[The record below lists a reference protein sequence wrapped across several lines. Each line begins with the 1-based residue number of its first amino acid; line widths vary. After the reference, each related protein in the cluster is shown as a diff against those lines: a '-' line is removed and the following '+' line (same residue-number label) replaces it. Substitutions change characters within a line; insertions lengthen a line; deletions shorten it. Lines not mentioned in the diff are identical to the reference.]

1 MLFPRPW
8 SRALEFDRP
17 LGKHR
22 EPVSLVLECLE
33 DRIVPSSSAGTSIA
47 APEAILL
54 SSAAS
59 ASPQAVS
66 VPGPY
71 TPAQIRQA
79 YGFNNITFNNGT
91 VKGDGSGQT
100 IAIID
105 AYDDP
110 NIASDLHAFDARYA
124 LPDPTLTV
132 ARETINGQSPA
143 VDPSGGWELEESLDV
158 EWAHAMAPGAKIL
171 LVEASDA
178 SVANL
183 FSAVQ
188 WAVGQPGVSVVSMSF
203 GLPEYSS
210 QTSLDSIFTTPAG
223 HPGVTF
229 VAASGDQGTISY
241 PAASPNVLAVG
252 GTSLTMDGSGKYVS
266 ETAWNGSGGG
276 ISAYESEPGY
286 QQSVQAAG
294 RRGSPDLAYDAAPG
308 TGYWVYD
315 SFDNGQSPWQAVGGT
330 SAGAPQWAALI
341 AIANQ
346 RRALQGLGTLDG
358 ASQTLPMLYSVSGSA
373 FHDVTSGGNVGYS
386 AGPGYDLVTGLG
398 SPHADR
404 VAAALAQQPL
414 NSTSLP
420 SQSSTQQ
427 PSASQPTG
435 LQTSGAQPPASQSPV
450 SQQPVNAPSSPD
462 RVGADALFVAQGL
475 ESHNLSLVL
484 LGLQNFEAVFWNSS
498 AAVQT
503 QLQQDFLADLYF
515 DLW

>member
-1 MLFPRPW
+1 MFFPELW
-8 SRALEFDRP
+8 SRSFGPGRP
-17 LGKHR
+17 SGNH
-22 EPVSLVLECLE
+22 PGWMALVLERLE
-33 DRIVPSSSAGTSIA
+33 DRIVPSSSVGGSFATPGAVLLPSAG
-47 APEAILL
+47 
-54 SSAAS
+54 S
-59 ASPQAVS
+59 ASPQAVTAN
-66 VPGPY
+66 GPY

-91 VKGDGSGQT
+91 VTGDGSGQT

-110 NIASDLHAFDARYA
+110 NIASDLHAFDARFG

-132 ARETINGQSPA
+132 ARETVNGRSPS

-158 EWAHAMAPGAKIL
+158 EWAHAMAPGATIL
-171 LVEASDA
+171 LVEAKDA
-178 SVANL
+178 GESNL

-188 WAVGQPGVSVVSMSF
+188 WAADQPGVSVVSMSF
-203 GLPEYSS
+203 GLPEYSIE
-210 QTSLDSIFTTPAG
+210 TSLDSFFTTPAG

-229 VAASGDQGTISY
+229 VAGSGDQGTISY

-252 GTSLTMDGSGKYVS
+252 GTSLALDSSGNYVS
-266 ETAWNGSGGG
+266 EAAWNGSGGG

-286 QQSVQAAG
+286 QQSVQASG
-294 RRGSPDLAYDAAPG
+294 RRGSPDVAYDAAPG

-315 SFDNGQSPWQAVGGT
+315 SFDNSRSPWQAVGGT

-346 RRALQGLGTLDG
+346 GRALQGLGTLDG